1 MSGTSSERLMYIQFM
16 SCVQGEGGQNKQ
28 GSHVLIYE
36 LMSREEV
43 LLKEESSRKYM
54 IYMIYKR
61 NDLQRFECF

>member
-1 MSGTSSERLMYIQFM
+1 M

-43 LLKEESSRKYM
+43 LLKEESNRKYMIYM